1 MDKTLE
7 HLKETLEDE
16 IKKITKKGDI
26 TPTELESVQKA
37 VCTIDMIKKMENGQS
52 EGMMMDG
59 ESYGWNT
66 RTAPYTHMPY
76 YTSRNDRSYGDSYN
90 DRSYGRYNNRSYGE
104 DSYGY
109 YHDSYGDDM
118 YSNRR
123 GRSPVTGRYIS
134 RGMDDY
140 SERDRMYRDGYS
152 GHSIKDRMVA
162 RLESMMDEAK
172 TDHERQTVNEWINR
186 LSNN

>member
-1 MDKTLE
+1 MDKTLDRF
-7 HLKETLEDE
+7 KEFLEEEVD
-16 IKKITKKGDI
+16 KIRKKGDI
-26 TPTELESVQKA
+26 TPAELDSSQKA
-37 VCTIDMIKKMENGQS
+37 VCVIKMIKDMENGQN

-59 ESYGWNT
+59 DSYGWNT

-76 YTSRNDRSYGDSYN
+76 YTSRN

-140 SERDRMYRDGYS
+140 SGRDRMSYRDGYS

-172 TDHERQTVNEWINR
+172 TEHERQTVEEWINR
-186 LSNN
+186 LSN